1 MSDKGFLA
9 KIAQVFSPREK
20 KAIGT
25 VENGF
30 FSNWGWDS
38 GKTWSGKAVNVD
50 TSLQND
56 TVWACVKLISEAVST
71 LPLGFYERKADGGR
85 VSASEHPLYELLHN
99 QPNARMSAVN
109 YWQAVS
115 ASLLLWGNAYTE
127 IIRSGSRIISLEFI
141 NPSQIRPKRG
151 ADGMLDYEHTAGPV
165 TRLIKARDMMHIK
178 SFGLD
183 GEIGLSA
190 IQYARNAIGSANAA
204 DQASD
209 ETFRD
214 ASRASGLVTMD
225 AVLNKE
231 QREQVRNHINKA
243 AKEGGIFVLEKG
255 AGFTPL
261 GFNPVDA
268 ELLASRA
275 FSVETICRW
284 FRVPP
289 VMVGHGDK
297 QSSWPTSTEAQGA
310 LFVRY
315 VLRSCLSGIEQEIRR
330 SLLTPAERTKYYA
343 KFIIEGLLR
352 GNSAER
358 AAFYST
364 MVQNGIMTRNEARG
378 LEDLPRME
386 GGDELTAQVNLAPLN
401 LLGKPPETPPIAE
414 PDPRPLKE
422 LEDLRIEVKTMTA
435 AMLAG
440 NRPQA
445 ITIKSD
451 PVKLDI
457 KPQDVNVKLE
467 QKMQQRAIKKTIT
480 GGRDANGNLTAQV
493 VETFED

>member
-1 MSDKGFLA
+1 MSNKGFLA
-9 KIAQVFSPREK
+9 TIAKVFGPREK

-25 VENGF
+25 VESGF
-30 FSNWGWDS
+30 FSNWSWDS

-71 LPLGFYERKADGGR
+71 LPLGFYERQADGGR
-85 VSASEHPLYELLHN
+85 VSASSHPLYELLHN

-115 ASLLLWGNAYTE
+115 ASLLLWGNAYIE
-127 IIRSGSRIISLEFI
+127 IIRSGSRIVSLEFI

-165 TRLIKARDMMHIK
+165 TRTIKARDMMHIK

-225 AVLNKE
+225 AVLNKD
-231 QREQVRNHINKA
+231 QREQVRSHINKA

-255 AGFTPL
+255 SGFTPL

-330 SLLTPAERTKYYA
+330 SLLTPVERIKFFAE
-343 KFIIEGLLR
+343 FNLEGMLR
-352 GNSAER
+352 GDSASR
-358 AAFYST
+358 SAFYASALT
-364 MVQNGIMTRNEARG
+364 QAWMTPNEVRR
-378 LEDLPRME
+378 LENLPPME
-386 GGDELTAQVNLAPLN
+386 GGDVLMVQANMTALTN
-401 LLGKPPETPPIAE
+401 LGKQ
-414 PDPRPLKE
+414 
-422 LEDLRIEVKTMTA
+422 VSGGS
-435 AMLAG
+435 AG
-440 NRPQA
+440 ALPN
-445 ITIKSD
+445 
-451 PVKLDI
+451 
-457 KPQDVNVKLE
+457 
-467 QKMQQRAIKKTIT
+467 
-480 GGRDANGNLTAQV
+480 
-493 VETFED
+493 